1 MGSFISSVLYIF
13 LMLLKFSPSVT
24 GKNSCNSQVS
34 SIDLDFFHYIHF
46 FCARPHV
53 TREVLRASSSFEH
66 ATFRFVSSSP
76 RSSYFTYLQI
86 ATPLIINQMK
96 CSRNHGSAVWVPLNC
111 VTFFIRYPHRWV
123 MPLCLYHTKNYC
135 IVGQNL

>member
-1 MGSFISSVLYIF
+1 
-13 LMLLKFSPSVT
+13 MLLKFSPSVT
-24 GKNSCNSQVS
+24 EKNSCNSQGNLHTPS
-34 SIDLDFFHYIHF
+34 SIAMDYSFFF
-46 FCARPHV
+46 GARPHV

>member
-1 MGSFISSVLYIF
+1 MDYS
-13 LMLLKFSPSVT
+13 
-24 GKNSCNSQVS
+24 
-34 SIDLDFFHYIHF
+34 F

-111 VTFFIRYPHRWV
+111 VTFFYKISAWLGYAPMPIPHKKILHSRTKSV
-123 MPLCLYHTKNYC
+123 EKRLQKPLKNAIFLKEILLSC
-135 IVGQNL
+135 ERGNPECRKQSN